1 MTPSDTTQ
9 TVTPPPPGTRPQR
22 GRRLRRSLLIGGL
35 ALLTAVGGTT
45 AWALDRFVI
54 EHVEIADV
62 SEYEAAQQAQDA
74 GSSTAQADADA
85 TSSGS
90 TDASGT
96 TAPQSSEAALTEPQ
110 ITITEMTYGSG
121 SDAAT
126 YYVADVVVSDV
137 SQLRAAFADDAF
149 GQNIIEVPSVIA
161 QENNATLAI
170 NGDYYGFRDT
180 GIVIRNGVLYRDQ
193 PARQGFAIYSDGT
206 MAVYDETTT
215 SGEELLADGV
225 WQTISFGPALVT
237 GGSVIEGIDQ
247 VEIDTNVGNHSI
259 QGDQP
264 RTAIGMIE
272 ANHFVFVVVDGGS
285 DESAG
290 VTLPELAEIM
300 ASLGATEAYNL
311 DGGGSS
317 TMVSDGTVV
326 NDPLGRGTERGTSD
340 IFYIG

>member
-1 MTPSDTTQ
+1 MNSPVTAS
-9 TVTPPPPGTRPQR
+9 TPPPSS
-22 GRRLRRSLLIGGL
+22 RRKKVRRSFLIGGL
-35 ALLTAVGGTT
+35 ALLTAAGGTT

-62 SEYEAAQQAQDA
+62 SQYEAEQQAA
-74 GSSTAQADADA
+74 TAAATTSQSPSEANSEATTPTADV
-85 TSSGS
+85 
-90 TDASGT
+90 ASGT
-96 TAPQSSEAALTEPQ
+96 ETTVAEPQ
-110 ITITEMTYGSG
+110 VTITDMTYGTG
-121 SDAAT
+121 SDTAT

-137 SQLRAAFADDAF
+137 SQLRSAFADDAF
-149 GQNIIEVPSVIA
+149 GQNIIELPSVIA
-161 QENNATLAI
+161 SQNQATLAI

-180 GIVIRNGVLYRDQ
+180 GIVIRNGVLYRDE

-206 MAVYDETTT
+206 MAVYDESTTT
-215 SGEELLADGV
+215 GAQLLADGV

-237 GGSVIEGIDQ
+237 EGAVIEGIDQ

-264 RTAIGMIE
+264 RTAVGMIE
-272 ANHFVFVVVDGGS
+272 ANHFVFVVVDGRS

-300 ASLGATEAYNL
+300 ADLGATEAYNL

-317 TMVSDGTVV
+317 TMISDGTLV
-326 NDPLGRGTERGTSD
+326 NDPLGRGSERGTSD

>member
-1 MTPSDTTQ
+1 MNSPVTAS
-9 TVTPPPPGTRPQR
+9 TPPPSS
-22 GRRLRRSLLIGGL
+22 RRKKVRRSFLIGGL
-35 ALLTAVGGTT
+35 ALLTAAGGTT

-62 SEYEAAQQAQDA
+62 SQYEAEQQAA
-74 GSSTAQADADA
+74 TAAATTSQSPSEVTSEATTPTADV
-85 TSSGS
+85 
-90 TDASGT
+90 ASGT
-96 TAPQSSEAALTEPQ
+96 ETTVAEPQ
-110 ITITEMTYGSG
+110 VTITDMTYGTG
-121 SDAAT
+121 SDTAT

-137 SQLRAAFADDAF
+137 SQLRSAFADDAF
-149 GQNIIEVPSVIA
+149 GQNIIELPSVIA
-161 QENNATLAI
+161 SQNQAALAI

-180 GIVIRNGVLYRDQ
+180 GIVIRNGVLYRDE

-206 MAVYDETTT
+206 MAVYDESTTT
-215 SGEELLADGV
+215 GAQLLADGV

-237 GGSVIEGIDQ
+237 EGAVIDGIDQ

-264 RTAIGMIE
+264 RTAVGMIE
-272 ANHFVFVVVDGGS
+272 ANHFVFVVVDGRS

-300 ASLGATEAYNL
+300 ADLGATEAYNL

-317 TMVSDGTVV
+317 TMISDGTLV
-326 NDPLGRGTERGTSD
+326 NDPLGRGSERGTSD

>member
-1 MTPSDTTQ
+1 MNS
-9 TVTPPPPGTRPQR
+9 TPPPAPDLTTSPSRR
-22 GRRLRRSLLIGGL
+22 RRLRRSLGIGGL
-35 ALLTAVGGTT
+35 VLLTAVGGTT

-62 SEYEAAQQAQDA
+62 SKYEAEQQA
-74 GSSTAQADADA
+74 A
-85 TSSGS
+85 TSE
-90 TDASGT
+90 
-96 TAPQSSEAALTEPQ
+96 APVTQAETGAEATEPATAEATASEENDESLADPQ
-110 ITITEMTYGSG
+110 VTITEKTYGTG
-121 SDAAT
+121 PDAAT
-126 YYVADVVVSDV
+126 YYVADGGVSAV
-137 SQLRAAFADDAF
+137 RQLRSPFPDDAF
-149 GQNIIEVPSVIA
+149 GQTILELPSVIA
-161 QENNATLAI
+161 AENNATLAI

-180 GIVIRNGVLYRDQ
+180 GIVIRNGVLYRDE

-215 SGEELLADGV
+215 TGAQLLADGV

-237 GGSVIEGIDQ
+237 DGAVIAGIDQ

-264 RTAIGMIE
+264 RTAVGMIE
-272 ANHFVFVVVDGGS
+272 ANHFVFVVVDGRS

-300 ASLGATEAYNL
+300 ADLGATEAYNL

-317 TMVSDGTVV
+317 TMISDGSLV
-326 NDPLGRGTERGTSD
+326 NDPLGRGSERGTSD

>member
-1 MTPSDTTQ
+1 MNSPVTAS
-9 TVTPPPPGTRPQR
+9 TPPPSS
-22 GRRLRRSLLIGGL
+22 RRKKVRRSFLIGGL
-35 ALLTAVGGTT
+35 ALLTAAGGTT

-62 SEYEAAQQAQDA
+62 SQYEAEQQAA
-74 GSSTAQADADA
+74 TAAATTSQSPSEVTSEATTPTADV
-85 TSSGS
+85 
-90 TDASGT
+90 ASGT
-96 TAPQSSEAALTEPQ
+96 ETTVAEPQ
-110 ITITEMTYGSG
+110 VTITDMTYGTG
-121 SDAAT
+121 SDTAT

-137 SQLRAAFADDAF
+137 SQLRSAFADDAF
-149 GQNIIEVPSVIA
+149 GQNIIELPSVIA
-161 QENNATLAI
+161 SQNDAILAI

-180 GIVIRNGVLYRDQ
+180 GIVIRNGVLYRDV

-206 MAVYDETTT
+206 MAVYDESTTT
-215 SGEELLADGV
+215 GAQLLADGV

-237 GGSVIEGIDQ
+237 EGAVIEGIDQ

-264 RTAIGMIE
+264 RTAVGMIE
-272 ANHFVFVVVDGGS
+272 ANHFVFVVVDGRS

-300 ASLGATEAYNL
+300 ADLGATEAYNL

-317 TMVSDGTVV
+317 TMISDGTLV
-326 NDPLGRGTERGTSD
+326 NDPLGRGSERGTSD